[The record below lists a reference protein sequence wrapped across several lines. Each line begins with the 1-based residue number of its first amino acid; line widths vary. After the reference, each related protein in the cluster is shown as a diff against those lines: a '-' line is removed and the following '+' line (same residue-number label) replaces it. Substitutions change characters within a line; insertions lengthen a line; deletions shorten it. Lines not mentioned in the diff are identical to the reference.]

1 MENICVVCKKSAEFC
16 CSCDN
21 SLLFCFND
29 FLKVHKNIKG
39 SHLDIDLETLKYN
52 KKFVNETKIKD
63 KIIFPKVE
71 NLSNESKLK
80 LDYTR
85 YNIEETK
92 IESFKFSKNK
102 DEIQKQLKS
111 IFNLF
116 LEGHTDY
123 ITTVA
128 VTSDNKY
135 VISGSRDKTIRI

>member
-1 MENICVVCKKSAEFC
+1 M
-16 CSCDN
+16 
-21 SLLFCFND
+21 
-29 FLKVHKNIKG
+29 
-39 SHLDIDLETLKYN
+39 DIDLETLKHN

>member
-1 MENICVVCKKSAEFC
+1 M
-16 CSCDN
+16 
-21 SLLFCFND
+21 
-29 FLKVHKNIKG
+29 
-39 SHLDIDLETLKYN
+39 DIDLETLKYN